1 MNITRERLRYMS
13 NYFWNGLEHFI
24 IAIIFAFIYDK
35 LTDGKNLKKVSFLVG
50 LIVSSS
56 AIFFLPLHIVGQDS
70 FIDKV
75 YQYLHYPISDWDI
88 LLFGMG
94 WHRFFITHSLLI
106 FLVII
111 LLIKK
116 PEQVYLPV
124 IIGIGIGLSSHLVW
138 DGLSCSMKTP
148 VVFIASFL
156 QFRGYWAKGWLLL
169 NGIILFIMTLDYAK
183 KYLEE

>member
-1 MNITRERLRYMS
+1 MS

-24 IAIIFAFIYDK
+24 VAIIFAFIYDK

-56 AIFFLPLHIVGQDS
+56 AFFFLPLHISNYGS

-75 YQYLHYPISDWDI
+75 YQYLHYPVSDLDI
-88 LLFGMG
+88 LLLGMS
-94 WHRFFITHSLLI
+94 WHRFFISHSLLI
-106 FLVII
+106 FLLIVF
-111 LLIKK
+111 LIKK
-116 PEQVYLPV
+116 PDPVYLPV
-124 IIGIGIGLSSHLVW
+124 IIGLGIGLSSHLVW
-138 DGLSCSMKTP
+138 DGISCSMKTP

-169 NGIILFIMTLDYAK
+169 NGIILFLITLDYAK
-183 KYLEE
+183 RKSGSL